1 MAMAMLATITVMMP
15 LARTVIALAMLILSP
30 LLWAPLLVS
39 FYVFRQPI
47 TPLLYY
53 VINHQTSGYTI

>member
-1 MAMAMLATITVMMP
+1 
-15 LARTVIALAMLILSP
+15 LSP